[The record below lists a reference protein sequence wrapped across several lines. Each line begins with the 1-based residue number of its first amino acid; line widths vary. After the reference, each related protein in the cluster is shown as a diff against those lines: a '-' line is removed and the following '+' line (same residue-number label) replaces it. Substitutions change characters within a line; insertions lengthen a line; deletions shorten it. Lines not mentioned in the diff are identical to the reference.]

1 MRMFD
6 SAQSII
12 SFVALYI
19 GFDSSTQS
27 LTATVIE
34 TDGQDGRGTPRAERE
49 RRAESGPRAAE
60 SGQRRVVTEQ
70 VLVFDEALPEFKTIR
85 GVHTS
90 ADGRTVTA
98 PPAMWA
104 AALDLMLAR
113 LRDTGVDLAAVR
125 AVSGSAQQHG
135 SVYLSAAAPGALA
148 ALDPA
153 RDLASQLGGIF
164 ARTEAPVWLDCST
177 SGECGELTAA
187 LGGAGA
193 LAALTGS
200 RAYERFTAAQ
210 IRRFAATDPQA
221 YAATARIHLVS
232 SFMASVLCGADAPI
246 DPGDASGMNLMDLA
260 RREWSTR
267 AVTATAPDLARRLPV
282 IRDSWSIAGPIA
294 PYFRRRFGFGDARA
308 VTWSGDNPCALIGL
322 GLVEEG
328 RLGISLGTS
337 DTVFAATSR
346 PDPDPGGSGHV
357 FASPAGGYMALTCFA
372 NGSLARERVRDAYG
386 LDWTG
391 FSRMLADTPPGNGG
405 ALMVPWFAPEITP
418 TVDARGPFR
427 KDLDPADAAR
437 NVRAVVEG
445 QAMAM
450 RLHSRWFAPA
460 VRTIRATGGAAVNAA
475 ILQVLADVFDA
486 EVVRIAPPNAASL
499 GAALR
504 AFHADRLAD
513 GVPLPWTDVTAGFT
527 DPIPDAGA
535 RPRTAAAATYAALL
549 PQYAAL
555 VESLR

>member
-1 MRMFD
+1 
-6 SAQSII
+6 
-12 SFVALYI
+12 VALYI

-34 TDGQDGRGTPRAERE
+34 AEGGPWIADSSPRSAGSGERP
-49 RRAESGPRAAE
+49 AASG
-60 SGQRRVVTEQ
+60 RRVVAEH
-70 VLVFDEALPEFKTIR
+70 VVVFDEALPEFGTAR

-98 PPAMWA
+98 PPRMWV
-104 AALDLMLAR
+104 AALETMLSELQDR
-113 LRDTGVDLAAVR
+113 GVDLAAVR
-125 AVSGSAQQHG
+125 AISGSAQQHG
-135 SVYLSAAAPGALA
+135 SVYLNSSAARALA
-148 ALDPA
+148 NLNPA
-153 RDLASQLGGIF
+153 RALTVQLERIF
-164 ARTEAPVWLDCST
+164 ARPDAPVWLDCST
-177 SGECGELTAA
+177 TGACAELTAEM
-187 LGGAGA
+187 GGAHA
-193 LAALTGS
+193 LARLTGS

-210 IRRFAATDPQA
+210 IRKFAATQPEQ

-260 RREWSTR
+260 RRVWSAR
-267 AVTATAPDLARRLPV
+267 AVEATAPDLARRLPV
-282 IRDSWSIAGPIA
+282 IRDSWTIAGAIA
-294 PYFRRRFGFGDARA
+294 PYFRERFGFGDAKV

-322 GLVEEG
+322 GLIEPGV
-328 RLGISLGTS
+328 LGISLGTS
-337 DTVFAATSR
+337 DTIFAATPR
-346 PDPDPGGSGHV
+346 PDPDPSGSGHV

-386 LDWTG
+386 LDWAG
-391 FSRMLADTPPGNGG
+391 FSRLLASTPPANGG
-405 ALMVPWFAPEITP
+405 ALMVPWFVPEITP
-418 TVDARGPFR
+418 TTDVRGPIR
-427 KDLDPADAAR
+427 AGLDVNDAAG

-450 RLHSRWFAPA
+450 RLHSQWFAPA
-460 VRTIRATGGAAVNAA
+460 VTTIRATGGAAVNPE
-475 ILQVLADVFDA
+475 ILQIIADVFAA

-513 GVPLPWTDVTAGFT
+513 GAPIPWSDVIAGFT
-527 DPIPDAGA
+527 DPADGA
-535 RPRTAAAATYAALL
+535 SIRPRRDAIAAYAALL

-555 VESLR
+555 TREALIPDR